1 MKLAVPKKKMK
12 KVGEVLEKIIQKIF
26 VAMKVDLF
34 LVLFLPFLPGML
46 IGVDN
51 RVGFRH
57 AINNE
62 E

>member
-1 MKLAVPKKKMK
+1 
-12 KVGEVLEKIIQKIF
+12 
-26 VAMKVDLF
+26 MKVDLF